1 MIAKRRSLKSARY
14 RHCKT
19 HAVKLLG
26 GLGNSRGIVSR
37 TALWV
42 KVKVDI
48 TLWPIG
54 GPPLTE
60 ADPG

>member
-37 TALWV
+37 RALWV

-54 GPPLTE
+54 VRL
-60 ADPG
+60 